1 MTNSIDLNLYRFL
14 TTLYQWKTV
23 DKTIHKLDIS
33 KATFNRHLSDCRDLF
48 ENELFIAEKGKY
60 EPTAFMVNLHK
71 EIEEPLNFLNDI
83 NGISTTLYSK
93 KKKVELAFYLPTALN
108 KIFSLPLIESAL
120 IQDPNARLTFQDW
133 TLHDIES
140 PKKNTLPVGITGYP
154 QTVNHRVIDKK
165 LGSLA
170 LFVYLPKNHPL
181 ADNSFVELKKLE
193 NQTTVR
199 ITMGSIDTPRYYQRI
214 YNETGIHLQQNLTVA
229 NTSIALACVN
239 KGHHV
244 FVSFDSSDTEL
255 PTNVV
260 KVPLRLN
267 GKIMKFDLGMQYHR
281 SYYQHPIITQI
292 ETVIKNEIKNHFP
305 IKSK

>member
-1 MTNSIDLNLYRFL
+1 MTSSIDLNLYRFL
-14 TTLYQWKTV
+14 TTLYQWRTV

-83 NGISTTLYSK
+83 NGISTTLYAK
-93 KKKVELAFYLPTALN
+93 KKKIELAFYLPTTLN
-108 KIFSLPLIESAL
+108 EIFSLRLIEHAL
-120 IQDPNARLTFQDW
+120 EQDPEAKLSFQDW
-133 TLHDIES
+133 ALNDIES

-181 ADNSFVELKKLE
+181 ANSSFVELKKLE
-193 NQTTVR
+193 HQSTVR
-199 ITMGSIDTPRYYQRI
+199 ITMGSIDTHRYYQRI
-214 YNETGIHLQQNLTVA
+214 FTETGIRLQQNLTVA
-229 NTSIALACVN
+229 NTSIALACVA
-239 KGHHV
+239 KGHHI
-244 FVSFDSSDTEL
+244 FVSFDSSDLGL

-260 KVPLRLN
+260 KVPLKLD
-267 GKIMKFDLGMQYHR
+267 GKRMKFDLGMQYHR

-292 ETVIKNEIKNHFP
+292 ETVMKNVIKTDFP
-305 IKSK
+305 IKTI

>member
-1 MTNSIDLNLYRFL
+1 MTGSIDLNLYRFL

-33 KATFNRHLSDCRDLF
+33 KATFNRYLSDCRDLF

-71 EIEEPLNFLNDI
+71 EIEGPLNFLNDI
-83 NGISTTLYSK
+83 NGISTTLYAK
-93 KKKVELAFYLPTALN
+93 KKKIELAFYLPTTLN
-108 KIFSLPLIESAL
+108 EIFSLRLIDHAL
-120 IQDPNARLTFQDW
+120 EQDPEAKLAFQDW
-133 TLHDIES
+133 ALNDIES

-181 ADNSFVELKKLE
+181 ANNSFVELKKLE
-193 NQTTVR
+193 HQSTVR
-199 ITMGSIDTPRYYQRI
+199 ITMGSIDTHRYYQRI
-214 YNETGIHLQQNLTVA
+214 FTETGIRLQQNLTVV
-229 NTSIALACVN
+229 NTSIALACVA
-239 KGHHV
+239 KGHHI
-244 FVSFDSSDTEL
+244 FVSFDSSDLGL

-260 KVPLRLN
+260 KVPLKLD
-267 GKIMKFDLGMQYHR
+267 GKRMKFDLGMQYHR
-281 SYYQHPIITQI
+281 SYYQHPIIKQI
-292 ETVIKNEIKNHFP
+292 ETVMKNVIKTV
-305 IKSK
+305 

>member
-1 MTNSIDLNLYRFL
+1 MTSSIDLNLYRFL
-14 TTLYQWKTV
+14 TTLYQWRTV

-83 NGISTTLYSK
+83 NGISTTLYAK
-93 KKKVELAFYLPTALN
+93 KKKIELAFYLPTTLN
-108 KIFSLPLIESAL
+108 EIFSLRLIEHAL
-120 IQDPNARLTFQDW
+120 EQDPEAKLSFQDW
-133 TLHDIES
+133 ALNDIES

-181 ADNSFVELKKLE
+181 ANSSFVELKKLE
-193 NQTTVR
+193 HQSTVR
-199 ITMGSIDTPRYYQRI
+199 ITMGSIDTHRYYQRI
-214 YNETGIHLQQNLTVA
+214 FTETGIRLQQNLTVA
-229 NTSIALACVN
+229 NTSIALACVA
-239 KGHHV
+239 KGHHI
-244 FVSFDSSDTEL
+244 FVSFDSSDLGL

-260 KVPLRLN
+260 KVPLKLD
-267 GKIMKFDLGMQYHR
+267 GKRMKFDLGMQYHR
-281 SYYQHPIITQI
+281 SYYQHPIIKQI
-292 ETVIKNEIKNHFP
+292 ETVMKNVIKTDFP
-305 IKSK
+305 IKTI